1 VRIIT
6 LGTGAG
12 RPTPQRSA
20 SAVALEYEGDVILF
34 DCGEGTQVQLARSP
48 LRWGTIPA
56 IFIGHL
62 HGDHVS
68 GLPGL
73 LGTWSLGDRSVPLKV
88 FGPPGMKSYL
98 RFLQD
103 LKTLWIQFPIEV
115 TEIKKPGVILETE
128 DYQVETIR
136 LNHIIECWGYVFRE
150 KDRPGRFDEEKA
162 GQLKIPPG
170 PLRARL
176 VKGEDVVLG
185 DGRKIRS
192 NELVG
197 PKRPGRSAAYCLDT
211 APCENAVALARGVD
225 LLIHEATFDDSVRD
239 EMQKWGHSTAGQAAE
254 TAREAKAKRL
264 ILTHVS
270 PRYPDPK
277 ILLNQAREI
286 FPNTELADDFSEF
299 AVDAKL

>member
-1 VRIIT
+1 MRIIT

-48 LRWGTIPA
+48 LKWGSIPA

-73 LGTWSLGDRSVPLKV
+73 LGTWSLGDRNAPLKV
-88 FGPPGMKSYL
+88 FGPPGIKSYI
-98 RFLQD
+98 RFLQEM
-103 LKTLWIQFPIEV
+103 KTLWIQYPLEVIEV
-115 TEIKKPGVILETE
+115 RKPGLLLETE

-150 KDRPGRFDEEKA
+150 KDRPGRFDEAKA
-162 GQLKIPPG
+162 ERLGIPPG

-176 VKGEDVVLG
+176 VKGEAVTLEGGLTVQPG
-185 DGRKIRS
+185 EI
-192 NELVG
+192 VG

-211 APCENAVALARGVD
+211 APCKNAVALAQGVD

-254 TAREAKAKRL
+254 TARDAGVQRL

-270 PRYPDPK
+270 PRYPDPR
-277 ILLNQAREI
+277 ILLNQAQTI
-286 FPNTELADDFSEF
+286 FPESVLAEDLSEF
-299 AVDAKL
+299 VVEAK